1 VSDFDNPDTGGPLF
15 HVPPPPSYSPALPPP
30 PAFLSPPRRRQRWPV
45 VVAIVAVVAGL
56 AATGGVLYANN
67 KAPFTD
73 SGVQMCKTMA
83 ANQNANRGSSGTGF
97 DRAAAEQARA
107 TFAGSRH
114 SDLAATG
121 VTLVDDVISLN
132 ASGATQDPS
141 QLSGALFGAMSIIGD
156 IKAARTTEWRCP
168 RSLID
173 PSGGNSATHSSD
185 EVSACK
191 ADAETMT
198 IPAEAYYARNGT
210 YARRH
215 GDAGH
220 PRFPAL
226 RADRCGLWPNPDHH
240 PSDGD
245 LGPVRVGPMRITSCP
260 RRRASAPRW

>member
-1 VSDFDNPDTGGPLF
+1 
-15 HVPPPPSYSPALPPP
+15 
-30 PAFLSPPRRRQRWPV
+30 V

-191 ADAETMT
+191 ADAETVT
-198 IPAEAYYARNGT
+198 IAADAYYARNGT
-210 YARRH
+210 YAA
-215 GDAGH
+215 DMATLVTAGFLH
-220 PRFPAL
+220 SVPTDVAYGQTPTTTQVTRTLDPSASGG
-226 RADRCGLWPNPDHH
+226 CG
-240 PSDGD
+240 
-245 LGPVRVGPMRITSCP
+245 
-260 RRRASAPRW
+260 